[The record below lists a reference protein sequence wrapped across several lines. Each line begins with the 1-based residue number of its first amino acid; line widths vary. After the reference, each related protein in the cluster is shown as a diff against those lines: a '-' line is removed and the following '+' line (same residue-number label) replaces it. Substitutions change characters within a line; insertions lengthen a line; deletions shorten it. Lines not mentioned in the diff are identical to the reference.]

1 MQSKIMTRAGAMHE
15 NSRHID
21 RRETIGFVRAM
32 TTGAQTNVKSVNL
45 PLHLILDEA
54 DPDPAIAAGLA
65 REIAAEACTV
75 RLVRDQRYPMVA
87 KADHELLDRLRCEG
101 IRYHCVSPGI
111 GKIPYDHAA
120 ATTAASEEMPR
131 AVEGAVGIGAVD
143 ISVFS
148 WLKTESATHPVRPG
162 ELSPSAPRKQM
173 AETLHLMAA
182 MAAAAGLTLSIEVG
196 HQCWAD
202 SGHAAWRLI
211 KEADH
216 PALRVLW
223 DPCNAIGG
231 CIWWSRR
238 GGSPS
243 PPPEANAFLED
254 DLTALPDCISSV
266 HVRDMV
272 AVSSAPGWAHV
283 LIGEGILDWPGI
295 VRRLLERGYQGPLTI
310 EHHMPAVMKA
320 RATRH
325 TAAYLAGLG
334 ILKS

>member
-1 MQSKIMTRAGAMHE
+1 MTAG
-15 NSRHID
+15 
-21 RRETIGFVRAM
+21 VQ
-32 TTGAQTNVKSVNL
+32 TTVKSVNL

-54 DPDPAIAAGLA
+54 DRDPAVAADLA
-65 REIAAEACTV
+65 REIGAEACTV
-75 RLVRDQRYPMVA
+75 RLVRDQRYPMVGES
-87 KADHELLDRLRCEG
+87 DHELLSRLRCEG
-101 IRYHCVSPGI
+101 LRYYCVSPGT

-120 ATTAASEEMPR
+120 ALRASSEELPR
-131 AVEGAVGIGAVD
+131 AVEGAVRIGAGD

-148 WLKTESATHPVRPG
+148 WLKSESAAHPACPG
-162 ELSPSAPRKQM
+162 DLSPSAPREQM

-182 MAAAAGLTLSIEVG
+182 KAGAAGLTLSIEVG

-202 SGHAAWRLI
+202 SGRAAWQLI

-238 GGSPS
+238 TGSAAPT
-243 PPPEANAFLED
+243 PEANSFLED

-272 AVSSAPGWAHV
+272 SVPSEPGWAYV
-283 LIGEGILDWPGI
+283 LIGEGILDWPRI
-295 VRRLLERGYQGPLTI
+295 VRRLLERDYQGPLTI
-310 EHHMPAVMKA
+310 EHHMPEAMKA

-334 ILKS
+334 IVKS